1 MRRTLTLALLPFA
14 MLLASREAR
23 AVDSPRQLASY
34 CEMLERSTKGSGR
47 QVRIPNTKEALL
59 CWGYIQAM
67 QDLFG
72 LADESGA
79 RIMGA
84 CPPEDGTLL
93 DLVRSFVAYARSHPA
108 ELQGNTALVVAKAMQ
123 AAYPCPATD
132 PAPAR

>member
-1 MRRTLTLALLPFA
+1 MRGMLALALF
-14 MLLASREAR
+14 LIVLAAPRDAR

-59 CWGYIQAM
+59 CWGYMQAM

-79 RIMGA
+79 RIMGS

-93 DLVRSFVAYARSHPA
+93 DLVRSFVAYARSHPT
-108 ELQGNTALVVAKAMQ
+108 ELHGNTALVVAKAMQ
-123 AAYPCPATD
+123 AAYPCPA
-132 PAPAR
+132 AR